1 MYSERTTIVDVV
13 IDEDD
18 VVSLNMTAEELYN
31 ASKGGQVLRRYKV
44 QSSDVIMK
52 YYYAAL
58 AKATVNSNSYVF
70 VFDNGEEY
78 DGNGSEYPELVSN
91 DGVLNL
97 QVVTVPAPSQSDEG
111 KVLTVNEDDELEWAA
126 GGSGGGVL
134 VVGWTFHEGESGEV
148 DGQPYVQ
155 PAYFELDKT
164 WQDIYNADI
173 AILSVDFDKGDNATC
188 VIERRYKQ
196 GNAYKVD
203 LTLEGEKA
211 TFQTSASSGY
221 PRMNRPQP

>member
-31 ASKGGQVLRRYKV
+31 ASKGGQVLRRHK
-44 QSSDVIMK
+44 SRHSDVNMR

-97 QVVTVPAPSQSDEG
+97 QVVTIPAPNGDEG
-111 KVLTVNEDDELEWAA
+111 KVLTVNEDDELEWSA

-134 VVGWTFHEGESGEV
+134 VVTATVTETDGE
-148 DGQPYVQ
+148 PTTT
-155 PAYFELDKT
+155 LDKT
-164 WQDIYNADI
+164 WQEIHD
-173 AILSVDFDKGDNATC
+173 VDFAVIKGTGMETVFVTYAEYEG
-188 VIERRYKQ
+188 VS
-196 GNAYKVD
+196 GNYFVRASDGAIY
-203 LTLEGEKA
+203 TTE
-211 TFQTSASSGY
+211 SANGY
-221 PRMNRPQP
+221 PSYTGK